1 VSTDETTELE
11 LSGRYARLQIERD
24 DGVRTLSRGG
34 ALLISAPVSVLV
46 ATALMMVLGTYTPL
60 FVCGIYC
67 VVATAAA
74 VAMMAVG
81 ALQRRSAER
90 RLHELEHGR
99 LPAARLLR

>member
-1 VSTDETTELE
+1 MSTELE
-11 LSGRYARLQIERD
+11 LSGRYARLQRD
-24 DGVRTLSRGG
+24 REDGVRAISRGG

-46 ATALMMVLGTYTPL
+46 ATAITGLLGTYTPL
-60 FVCGIYC
+60 FICGIYC

-81 ALQRRSAER
+81 ALQQRSAQR
-90 RLHELEHGR
+90 RLDQLDHER